1 VNTNEERGVS
11 TSENADGLDLIWT
24 FTQMLRIREFEERVK
39 RTFVEH
45 PGVIRGHTHLADGAE
60 ASIVGSLAAIRP
72 GDQLMATYRCHGYP
86 LVLGTDPKAIMAEIY
101 GRTDGLC
108 GGYGG
113 SMHLVDPERGF
124 MGTSGIVGQGI
135 PQATGVAY
143 AAQIRKQRQVVL
155 CFFGDGASKQGAFS
169 ESLNVASLWK
179 LPIVYVMENNS
190 YNVVTRS
197 DQEDANAAAGE
208 PLAIKAK
215 AFAMPGVTVDGGDP
229 VEVHGV
235 VSEAVARARSGDGPT
250 LVESKVYRLSAH
262 GNIIA
267 PPGVPLHFPE
277 HEAVEVFGATEEYE
291 AAKRG
296 DPVPRLRAR
305 LVTAAILTA
314 DQADAIADEVRE
326 EMQAAVQFGLGSP
339 FPDPEAALN
348 HVYA

>member
-1 VNTNEERGVS
+1 MRELDNERLVWIY
-11 TSENADGLDLIWT
+11 A
-24 FTQMLRIREFEERVK
+24 QMLRIREFEERIK
-39 RTFVEH
+39 RTFEEH

-60 ASIVGSLAAIRP
+60 ASIVGSIATLDH
-72 GDQLMATYRCHGYP
+72 GDQMMATYRCHGYP
-86 LVLGTDPKAIMAEIY
+86 LALGTSSKAMMAEIY
-101 GRTDGLC
+101 GRTTGLC

-113 SMHLVDPERGF
+113 SMHLVDTERGF
-124 MGTSGIVGQGI
+124 LGTSGIVGQGI

-143 AAQIRKQRQVVL
+143 AAQIRNRSRPAQVVL

-197 DQEDANAAAGE
+197 EQEDANAAAGE

-215 AFAMPGVTVDGGDP
+215 AFAMPGVTIDGGDP
-229 VEVHGV
+229 V
-235 VSEAVARARSGDGPT
+235 AVYETVGAAVDRAREGAGPT

-267 PPGVPLHFPE
+267 PPGVPLHYPE
-277 HEAVEVFGATEEYE
+277 HEAIEVFGAREEYE

-296 DPVPRLRAR
+296 DPVPRFRAR
-305 LVTAAILTA
+305 LVGDGVLDAPAADRMA
-314 DQADAIADEVRE
+314 AEAAQ
-326 EMQAAVQFGLGSP
+326 EMETAVQFGVDSP
-339 FPDPEAALN
+339 LPEPEAALH

>member
-1 VNTNEERGVS
+1 MSDTGLNDERLVWIYS
-11 TSENADGLDLIWT
+11 
-24 FTQMLRIREFEERVK
+24 QMLRIREFEERVK
-39 RTFVEH
+39 GTFEEY

-60 ASIVGSLAAIRP
+60 ASIVGSLATLRP
-72 GDQLMATYRCHGYP
+72 DDQLTATYRCHGYP
-86 LVLGTDPKAIMAEIY
+86 IVLGTDVNAMMAEIY
-101 GRTDGLC
+101 GRSTGLC

-113 SMHLVDPERGF
+113 SMHLVDTERGF

-197 DQEDANAAAGE
+197 EQEDANAAAGE
-208 PLAIKAK
+208 PLAVKAK
-215 AFAMPGVTVDGGDP
+215 AFSMPGVTVDGGDP
-229 VEVHGV
+229 I
-235 VSEAVARARSGDGPT
+235 AVYEHVKTAVDRARAGQGPT

-267 PPGVPLHFPE
+267 PPGVPLHFAE
-277 HEAVEVFGATEEYE
+277 HEAIEVFGAREEYE

-296 DPVPRLRAR
+296 DPVPRFRAR
-305 LVTAAILTA
+305 LVTDGKLTA
-314 DQADAIADEVRE
+314 EQGDEIAEEVRL
-326 EMQAAVQFGLGSP
+326 EMQAAVDFGIDSP
-339 FPDPEAALN
+339 LPEPEDALKY
-348 HVYA
+348 VYA